1 LFNLIMHGSQVKLY
15 PHTVVLCT
23 LRHRLKYIIG
33 STIIA
38 TMSSSDYPR
47 MPDRAYICTLSQSA
61 TRAALVWLSHHVI
74 SCVRLRFGVWLPILR
89 NSAQYLTIPHFLFSS
104 SGSRAGWGDL
114 NPQWDMIFLSPMSWL
129 FIFLFYASRHAVND
143 PGLRFAQVRGI
154 HGLEVGL

>member
-1 LFNLIMHGSQVKLY
+1 MHGSQVKLY

-114 NPQWDMIFLSPMSWL
+114 NPQWDMIFFISNVLVVYLSLLCFKACRQRPRAPLRS
-129 FIFLFYASRHAVND
+129 SPRHPRVGGRAV
-143 PGLRFAQVRGI
+143 RFA
-154 HGLEVGL
+154 